1 MSAQT
6 RYAISKDL
14 TFSGA
19 HAVAFTHGGS
29 ERRHGHNWRLRVTV
43 SASAL
48 DSAGMV
54 MDFGVLKG
62 RVKAILAPFEFR
74 DLNETPPFDVDN
86 PTAENIAGL
95 VFRELARTLD
105 DARLAVE
112 RVEVWETPR
121 SRAVVER

>member
-1 MSAQT
+1 MPRT
-6 RYAISKDL
+6 TISKDL
-14 TFSGA
+14 VFSGA

-43 SASAL
+43 SATTL

-54 MDFGVLKG
+54 MDFSELKNRA
-62 RVKAILAPFEFR
+62 RVILDRYEHR
-74 DLNETPPFDVDN
+74 DLNETPPFDKLN

-95 VFRELARTLD
+95 VFDELSKTLND
-105 DARLAVE
+105 GRLAVE

>member
-1 MSAQT
+1 MP
-6 RYAISKDL
+6 RYTISKDMV
-14 TFSGA
+14 FSGA

-29 ERRHGHNWRLRVTV
+29 ERRHGHNWRLRVTIG
-43 SASAL
+43 ATAL

-54 MDFGVLKG
+54 MDFSELKNHT
-62 RVKAILAPFEFR
+62 RVILDRFEHR
-74 DLNETPPFDVDN
+74 DLNETPPFDQMN

-95 VFRELARTLD
+95 VFGELSKMLD
-105 DARLAVE
+105 DGRISVE